1 MVLSLRVSLLG
12 VRLRKTWRY
21 QVALHI
27 SVKGIGPSLLY
38 NDVLSVAGNG
48 TSTAA
53 RTEVSDVSSAPDFVN
68 RVFLLHLPCGGSSNK
83 SLDVQIHAISGRDL
97 KQATSTHGDSD
108 SSTLVAEASVQ
119 LAGVLLER
127 LARGERI
134 PVTLELQ
141 PLADIPFAPKTRE
154 RDLEDKQEITLE
166 LMLLGSSTEPKP
178 KQQVTDGRILGKGP
192 GAASSSCELLCHV
205 ARATQLPAINR
216 GSKQGKQPAVA
227 VTACIISNDST
238 SSGLRSPASPAA
250 ASPATVS
257 FTQVSATDERQIQ
270 AAIAELN
277 SSNRPDKQGNSLLDW
292 APMSMAADKG
302 WPASHGAQ
310 LMLQPSLL
318 SSTTAALVL
327 DLYQWP
333 QDRVAKSDL
342 RSSAVA
348 KLGRARS
355 SGAQAASPNP
365 PELPAKLGLNFAT
378 LARTST
384 SSSNSSSSQG
394 RSERSSSQIGSVS
407 DAESGSVTSAAPKR
421 GGAIVPLGRAIFPV
435 RHLPEDR
442 DGVMAEL
449 EADMVWVQGGSW
461 ADSAD
466 GCHVAIEVQAWDAA
480 QFSAE
485 QLKDADSAVSAHT
498 VFDMSLV
505 NSPSYTAHVVS
516 VLTDDLI
523 AKQSALDKLQRAVL
537 RAEGASQL
545 GLWRVQ
551 EVEKRNG
558 MLAAD
563 LGQLRKLLHEEK
575 SSSKAALSVKGWERL
590 PRDEIVTRACQ
601 AVAAVAHEKSR
612 NAELVYRLQQTHDE
626 GIEAKQLKRRFA
638 ELQEA
643 HVTQGRLVRKLE
655 VQICDSQQTLD
666 TVKFQ
671 EKVIAK
677 LEKLLKQATQ
687 ERRAAV
693 ATATKLQQQL
703 EALDSRLETSTAQIG
718 VLQEDDTIGVL
729 QEDNARL
736 KAFNK
741 YEEIERVQKLAAAET
756 ETVRRLLTAEADAAR
771 TRAAADLKAVR
782 DNAASDAEAIR
793 HKATADVD
801 TISAQ
806 CTAVTKQLRA
816 QYSAESESARSARF
830 EELELLRAEK
840 NAEIEALRERQA
852 SELEFW
858 RSQRAADSEAASA
871 ALEHHRAEADE
882 QMQLMSEECDSLR
895 KQLEDA
901 RSREDNARDNAE
913 EFESERL
920 SASMRAEKA
929 EASAIA
935 AQHELIDVT
944 KRYAREIAMLK
955 TRLAE
960 KDAQLMGGFG
970 ALSNMQLGGSQ
981 GWLGGLP
988 DPDSIAASLPDQP
1001 NTYTHTQHP
1010 LPRQT
1015 AWGVLRSQPGTH
1027 ASTTHRSGSLGPLGV
1042 PQQPSHVHKSADP
1055 RLPESSRS
1063 TRMLLNSE
1071 PPRALSNQGM
1081 TSGLDPRPGPTLERL
1096 RVSLEGQGSL
1106 RKPNQARPVLLPLS
1120 TSQNQ
1125 LQIQLPALQS
1135 LSNSADRFP
1144 AAALSPDAP
1153 MQAASIPAADL
1164 SNAASGS
1171 PLGLPKTGSRSRMTQ
1186 QQSTAI
1192 ARDSAGVSEG
1202 SSASESS
1209 SDSES
1214 EASSSGALTS
1224 MQLQA
1229 NRSEPGKGV
1238 EQNQPA
1244 ALQQGSRDARVSVN
1258 TSPSTRSTQ
1267 SLQESVA
1274 SRASSNGLESP
1285 QSNPAVIDFMLNKQA
1300 KKKWRMF

>member
-1 MVLSLRVSLLG
+1 ML
-12 VRLRKTWRY
+12 
-21 QVALHI
+21 
-27 SVKGIGPSLLY
+27 
-38 NDVLSVAGNG
+38 
-48 TSTAA
+48 
-53 RTEVSDVSSAPDFVN
+53 
-68 RVFLLHLPCGGSSNK
+68 LPCHSV
-83 SLDVQIHAISGRDL
+83 DEVRTRRADL

-238 SSGLRSPASPAA
+238 SSGLRSREPTDDPQSGGTPTPTPAVTPPLPASANPVWNHCLSCQFAEEQMQTGQLQIALLNETDGTLVLDVQSASGQPSLYVTLCLAKCPALGATALQGMASKQLTLLQTRLASCPELLRDSGLAASWHIAASPAA

-498 VFDMSLV
+498 CYGADTVFDMSLV

-718 VLQEDDTIGVL
+718 VLQED
-729 QEDNARL
+729 NARL

-741 YEEIERVQKLAAAET
+741 YEEIERVQK
-756 ETVRRLLTAEADAAR
+756 
-771 TRAAADLKAVR
+771 
-782 DNAASDAEAIR
+782 